1 MKTFVSLLAAASLIL
16 PLSTTATEKL
26 AEGTVKRIDAA
37 NQRVMLAHGPIP
49 SIGMGPMTMMFR
61 VKDAALLKSVKEGD
75 KVRFQVEKI
84 DGSHTVVRIEAA
96 Q

>member
-1 MKTFVSLLAAASLIL
+1 MKKIVALLAAASLTL
-16 PLSTTATEKL
+16 PLAATAAEKL

-49 SIGMGPMTMMFR
+49 SIGMGAMTMMFKVR
-61 VKDAALLKSVKEGD
+61 DAQMLKPLKEGD

-84 DGSHTVVRIEAA
+84 DGSHTVVRIEPA